1 MTVLTISPKGQITL
15 KRDLLQHLGI
25 QAGQR
30 ICIDKLPNGSLKIQA
45 EQNTGTIDDFIGKL
59 SGRVSQPMS
68 IEEMNDIIA
77 QSWAG
82 EKP

>member
-30 ICIDKLPNGSLKIQA
+30 IMIDKLPNGGLHIYAAQ
-45 EQNTGTIDDFIGKL
+45 ETGTINDFIGKL
-59 SGRVSQPMS
+59 AGTVPQAIS
-68 IEEMNDIIA
+68 IEAMNEVVA
-77 QSWAG
+77 QAWAG
-82 EKP
+82 ER